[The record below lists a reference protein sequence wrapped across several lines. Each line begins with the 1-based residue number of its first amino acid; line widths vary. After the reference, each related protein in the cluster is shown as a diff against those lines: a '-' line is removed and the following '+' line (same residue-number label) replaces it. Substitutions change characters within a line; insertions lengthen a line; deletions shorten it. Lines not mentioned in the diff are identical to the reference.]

1 MIAFVRG
8 VISGSIVAAVML
20 WKRMEPGRTRAIA
33 LTLLLILCCPAF
45 AGARDQPVGEDE
57 APPSEAM
64 LEFLG
69 DLEPVDDETWRLLE
83 HHALRDMRAAQEV
96 NDE

>member
-1 MIAFVRG
+1 M
-8 VISGSIVAAVML
+8 
-20 WKRMEPGRTRAIA
+20 KPA
-33 LTLLLILCCPAF
+33 LTLLLILCCPAL
-45 AGARDQPVGEDE
+45 AGARDQPVEEDE
-57 APPSEAM
+57 TPPSEAM

-69 DLEPVDDETWRLLE
+69 DLEPVDEETWRLLE